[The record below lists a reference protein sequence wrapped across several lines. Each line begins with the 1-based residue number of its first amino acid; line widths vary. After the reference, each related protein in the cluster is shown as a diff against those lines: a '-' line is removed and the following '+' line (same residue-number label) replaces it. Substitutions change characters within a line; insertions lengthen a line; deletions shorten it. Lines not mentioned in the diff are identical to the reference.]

1 MSWPPYGFEV
11 LGEPAMLNR
20 HLQFQ
25 TMRYTAVIHQENR
38 MHSEPNESFFIGDT
52 SEGKVL
58 VTATVPEILSGE
70 PCQLLLIYGKNHVQ
84 PPSKLMTRSDFRKW
98 RESLQGEGCRVEL
111 RFA

>member
-1 MSWPPYGFEV
+1 
-11 LGEPAMLNR
+11 MLSL

-25 TMRYTAVIHQENR
+25 AMRYRAAIHQENR

-52 SEGKVL
+52 SEGKVF
-58 VTATVPEILSGE
+58 VTTMVPEILSGE
-70 PCQLLLIYGKNHVQ
+70 PRQLLLIYGKNHVQ
-84 PPSKLMTRSDFRKW
+84 PPSKLMTRTDFRKW